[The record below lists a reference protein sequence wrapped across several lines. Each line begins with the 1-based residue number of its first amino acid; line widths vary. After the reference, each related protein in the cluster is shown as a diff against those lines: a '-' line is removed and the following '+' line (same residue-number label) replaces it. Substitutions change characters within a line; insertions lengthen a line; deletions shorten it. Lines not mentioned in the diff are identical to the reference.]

1 MKMQQDQDIKDAEG
15 NTEKIEEIKKKAF
28 EDNKK
33 MQIAQAI
40 IGTLQSAVQAYQS
53 LAVIPVVGPAL
64 GAVAAAAALVF
75 GYKQVA
81 LIKAQKYESSSA
93 SASAGGGVSA
103 PVAPTAPNVAG
114 MQAPQIQTGQ
124 GANPTTQLGQTLT
137 SAQKPLRAYVVSQ
150 DISSQQ
156 ALDRR
161 TNRAATFS
169 GG

>member
-1 MKMQQDQDIKDAEG
+1 MHSFDTAAIGAAAASFAVSSGARSVLATLYPDDMLALQEQAA
-15 NTEKIEEIKKKAF
+15 TE
-28 EDNKK
+28 
-33 MQIAQAI
+33 
-40 IGTLQSAVQAYQS
+40 
-53 LAVIPVVGPAL
+53 
-64 GAVAAAAALVF
+64 AVAAAAALVF

-81 LIKAQKYESSSA
+81 LIKAQKYESSSTG
-93 SASAGGGVSA
+93 ASAGGASA
-103 PVAPTAPNVAG
+103 GIAPSAPNVAG

-137 SAQKPLRAYVVSQ
+137 NAQKPIRAYVVSQ
-150 DISSQQ
+150 DIQSQT